1 MTITSTGQ
9 HETSCGNFWRVCRP
23 RPLALLSTITTVQ
36 TGKRSQRKYLP
47 RLRTPNHEVMSMGRS
62 SSVTSIS
69 LLEIKA
75 ESRLVL
81 QAFLHRTLSVPFV
94 ERPGRVGGVYK
105 DYNKYSASVKPEPKV
120 KDGWDS
126 QAEAQSS
133 GDEKKPGFKDFLK
146 QLPRRNIAR
155 SSAKEGSLEK
165 DSKPIPPNI
174 KELSEEDVLSPSSTS
189 EEDDGEKKQDK
200 KKKLNKKKLKKSLS
214 KFFNIKIEKDKAKEK
229 EKEKEE
235 KEKAKKEPGS
245 QPQRPS
251 TLLFDKT
258 AELTPTLVSPNHP
271 PTFYHEVAQKLEKI
285 AQRSTSGKRS
295 SPTLPQAPAV
305 VDDKEL
311 VVEQL
316 VQILSVEAD
325 SINNKIQMDPFLR
338 SSLSRLSYASFARLL
353 DTVSNTQVM
362 DAPLLMPT
370 ASPTLRRMAVTMEV
384 SRRIVTAT
392 GVHRMQGYA
401 ECYME
406 TFAPWLKS
414 QGGWENVA
422 DMKDPVEYD

>member
-1 MTITSTGQ
+1 
-9 HETSCGNFWRVCRP
+9 
-23 RPLALLSTITTVQ
+23 
-36 TGKRSQRKYLP
+36 
-47 RLRTPNHEVMSMGRS
+47 MSMGRS

-94 ERPGRVGGVYK
+94 ERPGRVGGAYK
-105 DYNKYSASVKPEPKV
+105 DYNKYSANVKPEAKV

-126 QAEAQSS
+126 QAEEQSS

-146 QLPRRNIAR
+146 QLPRRNTAR
-155 SSAKEGSLEK
+155 SSAKDGKGSLEK
-165 DSKPIPPNI
+165 DTKPRPPNI

-189 EEDDGEKKQDK
+189 EEDDSEKKQT
-200 KKKLNKKKLKKSLS
+200 KKLNKKKLKKSLS
-214 KFFNIKIEKDKAKEK
+214 KFFKIKLEKDKAKEKEK

-235 KEKAKKEPGS
+235 KEKAKEEPGS
-245 QPQRPS
+245 QPQRPA
-251 TLLFDKT
+251 TLLLDKT

-271 PTFYHEVAQKLEKI
+271 PAFYHEVAEKLEKI
-285 AQRSTSGKRS
+285 AQRSTSTKRP

-311 VVEQL
+311 VVQQL
-316 VQILSVEAD
+316 VQVLSAEAD

-338 SSLSRLSYASFARLL
+338 SSLSRLSYASFARVL
-353 DTVSNTQVM
+353 DTVSDTQVA
-362 DAPLLMPT
+362 DAPLLLPT